1 MPDRSSST
9 ALVRPRGHEEAVA
22 GLAASARQG
31 TLPHALL
38 FTGEEGI
45 GKYRAALWLAA
56 TLLCDRGG
64 SSPCLECGPCLRVQ
78 RGSHAD
84 VFIVDH
90 HEHGQNAITVDFIA
104 ARESRSREAYQGP
117 PVEAFLALRSAEGRG
132 KFVIVRE
139 AEAMLEEA
147 QNAFLKTLEEPR
159 PGVHILLECSSPG
172 SLLATVRSRVVSVAL
187 GAPGPEACSR
197 ILLDGEA
204 LGPDADRSELEALV
218 RLAGGSPR
226 LALRLHARSAPR
238 MQALI
243 GAAFCGERSRAEV
256 AAELF
261 DLDGDFPGKT
271 ASAQRRTRAR
281 TILDLGLDVLADVE
295 RAAAG
300 GDPAQLAHGA
310 LAGRI
315 AAAPFGRSRD
325 RRRAAAEGW
334 LSAREDLNLNLSP
347 EALVERA
354 LASIGRP

>member
-1 MPDRSSST
+1 MPDPSST
-9 ALVRPRGHEEAVA
+9 AALVRPRGHEEAVA

-159 PGVHILLECSSPG
+159 PGVHILLECSSPD
-172 SLLATVRSRVVSVAL
+172 RSWRRSGAAWSPWPSARP
-187 GAPGPEACSR
+187 GRRPAPGSCST
-197 ILLDGEA
+197 G
-204 LGPDADRSELEALV
+204 
-218 RLAGGSPR
+218 RL
-226 LALRLHARSAPR
+226 SAPTR
-238 MQALI
+238 I
-243 GAAFCGERSRAEV
+243 GAS
-256 AAELF
+256 L
-261 DLDGDFPGKT
+261 
-271 ASAQRRTRAR
+271 
-281 TILDLGLDVLADVE
+281 
-295 RAAAG
+295 
-300 GDPAQLAHGA
+300 GA
-310 LAGRI
+310 LA
-315 AAAPFGRSRD
+315 
-325 RRRAAAEGW
+325 
-334 LSAREDLNLNLSP
+334 
-347 EALVERA
+347 
-354 LASIGRP
+354 

>member
-1 MPDRSSST
+1 MPDRSSNP
-9 ALVRPRGHEEAVA
+9 ALVRPRGHEEVVA

-31 TLPHALL
+31 TLPHARL
-38 FTGEEGI
+38 FTGEEGV

-56 TLLCDRGG
+56 TLLCERGG
-64 SSPCLECGPCLRVQ
+64 AAPCLECGPCLRVQ

-84 VFIVDH
+84 VFVVDH
-90 HEHGQNAITVDFIA
+90 QAHGQNAITVDFIA
-104 ARESRSREAYQGP
+104 ARESRSREGYQGP
-117 PVEAFLALRSAEGRG
+117 PIEAFLALRAAEGRG
-132 KFVIVRE
+132 KFVVVRE

-172 SLLATVRSRVVSVAL
+172 ALLATVRSRVVPVRL
-187 GAPGPEACSR
+187 GAPGPDACAR
-197 ILLDGEA
+197 ILLEEEV
-204 LGPDADRSELEALV
+204 LGPGADRAELEALV
-218 RLAGGSPR
+218 RLAGGSPG
-226 LALRLHARSAPR
+226 LALRMHARAAPR
-238 MQALI
+238 MQALL

-261 DLDGDFPGKT
+261 DLEGDFPGKT

-310 LAGRI
+310 LASRI
-315 AAAPFGRSRD
+315 AAAPFGRSREH
-325 RRRAAAEGW
+325 RRAAADGW

-347 EALVERA
+347 EGLVERA
-354 LASIGRP
+354 LASIGRS

>member
-1 MPDRSSST
+1 MPDRSPAP
-9 ALVRPRGHEEAVA
+9 ALVRPRGHEEVLA
-22 GLAASARQG
+22 GLAESARQG

-38 FTGEEGI
+38 FTGEEGV
-45 GKYRAALWLAA
+45 GKYRAAVWLAA
-56 TLLCDRGG
+56 TLLCERGG
-64 SSPCLECGPCLRVQ
+64 SSPCLECGSCLRVQ

-84 VFIVDH
+84 VFVVDH
-90 HEHGQNAITVDFIA
+90 QAHGQNAITVDFIA

-139 AEAMLEEA
+139 AESMLEEA

-172 SLLATVRSRVVSVAL
+172 SLLATVRSRVVSV
-187 GAPGPEACSR
+187 GFGSPGPDACAR
-197 ILLDGEA
+197 ILLEQGA
-204 LGPDADRSELEALV
+204 LGPDMDRDELESLV
-218 RLAGGSPR
+218 RLAGGSPG
-226 LALRLHARSAPR
+226 LALRLHARAAPR
-238 MQALI
+238 MQALL
-243 GAAFCGERSRAEV
+243 GAAFCGDRSRAEV
-256 AAELF
+256 AMELF

-281 TILDLGLDVLADVE
+281 TILDLGLEVLADVE

-310 LAGRI
+310 TASRI
-315 AAAPFGRSRD
+315 AAAPFGRSRE
-325 RRRAAAEGW
+325 RRRAAADGW
-334 LSAREDLNLNLSP
+334 LAAREDLNLNLSP